1 MYLEFSE
8 KETGSTMRFKFKN
21 NFVAWGVTAFC
32 VIVAS
37 LLVLAMLLNYK
48 DIASAIGNFFSA
60 IQPIFIGF
68 IIAYLM
74 SPVVTFFET
83 RTFKGLFKSKNK
95 ECTASFTEKDFGENG
110 EAVAEYKHLTV
121 YVKNKPRRIL
131 SIVVAFVIFVGI
143 IVGICFAIVPQLA
156 DTITLLV
163 DRIPQYG
170 REMTKWVEDT
180 FTAYPEVGDWI
191 KGIIAEASDGLKSFL
206 TNSILPQMMDYLGFL
221 TNGLMSIVGIL
232 LNIVFGLVVSIYC
245 LYSKELFS
253 AQAKKLVYCIASVK
267 HANGFINSLRKI
279 HKSFGNFITGTLID
293 SFVVA
298 CITFIATTI
307 FQVPFALLVSV
318 IMGITNIIPYFG
330 PFIGIVP
337 CIALIFME
345 DPVMCLVFL
354 AIALVI
360 QNFNGNVIS
369 PRILGESMGLSSFWV
384 VFAILA
390 GQGIFGFWGLI
401 IGIPLF
407 AVIYSAVRAL
417 VASRLRKKGLP
428 SASDSYTDIASI
440 SEDDHTPVSLSLL
453 QRAEQAEKELKE
465 RLEEEKRNK
474 ERQEKKKAVREKIS
488 GFTKRNKE
496 EKK

>member
-1 MYLEFSE
+1 M
-8 KETGSTMRFKFKN
+8 KFKFKN
-21 NFVAWGVTAFC
+21 NYVAWGVTALC

-37 LLVLAMLLNYK
+37 ILVFVMVMNYK
-48 DIASAIGNFFSA
+48 DIAAAAGNFLNA
-60 IQPIFIGF
+60 IQPILIGF
-68 IIAYLM
+68 IIAYLL
-74 SPVVTFFET
+74 SPVVTFFES
-83 RTFKGLFKSKNK
+83 RVFKGLFRSKNK
-95 ECTASFTEKDFGENG
+95 QCVVPFAEKGNG
-110 EAVAEYKHLTV
+110 NEKYEHLNV

-131 SIVVAFVIFVGI
+131 SIVVSFIIFLGI
-143 IVGICFAIVPQLA
+143 FVGICFAIGPQLY

-170 REMTKWVEDT
+170 VEMTKWVEDT
-180 FTAYPEVGDWI
+180 FAAYPEVGEWI
-191 KGIIAEASDGLKSFL
+191 SGIIAEASDGLKSFL
-206 TNSILPQMMDYLGFL
+206 TNSILPQMVDYLGFL
-221 TNGLMSIVGIL
+221 TSGLMSFVGIV

-253 AQAKKLVYCIASVK
+253 AQAKKLVYCVASVK
-267 HANGFINSLRKI
+267 HANSFISSFRKI
-279 HKSFGNFITGTLID
+279 HKSFGSFITGTLID
-293 SFVVA
+293 SFVVG

-307 FQVPFALLVSV
+307 FNVPFALLVSV

-337 CIALIFME
+337 CIVLIFME

-360 QNFNGNVIS
+360 QNLNGNIIS

-384 VFAILA
+384 IFAILA

-407 AVIYSAVRAL
+407 AVIYSAVSAL
-417 VASRLRKKGLP
+417 VSARLVKKGLP
-428 SASDSYTDIASI
+428 SGSDSYTDIASI

-453 QRAEQAEKELKE
+453 QRAEKAERELNERIEAEKRKKE
-465 RLEEEKRNK
+465 REER
-474 ERQEKKKAVREKIS
+474 KKAFRDRIEGI
-488 GFTKRNKE
+488 KRIDKE
-496 EKK
+496 DK

>member
-1 MYLEFSE
+1 M
-8 KETGSTMRFKFKN
+8 KRRDSTMRFKLKN
-21 NFVAWGVTAFC
+21 NYVAWGVTALC

-37 LLVLAMLLNYK
+37 LLVFAMLNNFK
-48 DIASAIGNFFSA
+48 EIATAVGNFFTA

-74 SPVVTFFET
+74 SPIVTFFET
-83 RTFKGLFKSKNK
+83 KTFKGLFNSKNK
-95 ECTASFTEKDFGENG
+95 ECAEAPDEKEKAEKKDEKEDS
-110 EAVAEYKHLTV
+110 EAVDKYGHLNV
-121 YVKNKPRRIL
+121 YIKNKPRRIL
-131 SIVVAFVIFVGI
+131 SIVVAFVIFIGILVGI
-143 IVGICFAIVPQLA
+143 LVAIVPQLV
-156 DTITLLV
+156 DTITLLI

-170 REMTKWVEDT
+170 MEMTKWAENT
-180 FTAYPEVGDWI
+180 FAAYPEVGEWVS
-191 KGIIAEASDGLKSFL
+191 GIIAEASDGLKSFL

-221 TNGLMSIVGIL
+221 TNGLMSIVGII

-253 AQAKKLVYCIASVK
+253 AQAKKLLYCVASVK
-267 HANGFINSLRKI
+267 HANGFIGGLRKI
-279 HKSFGNFITGTLID
+279 HRSFGNFITGTLID
-293 SFVVA
+293 SFVVG

-337 CIALIFME
+337 CIVLIFME

-360 QNFNGNVIS
+360 QNLNGNIIN

-384 VFAILA
+384 IFAILA

-407 AVIYSAVRAL
+407 AVIYSTVRAL
-417 VASRLRKKGLP
+417 VASRLSNKGLP
-428 SASDSYTDIASI
+428 SGSDSYTDIASI
-440 SEDDHTPVSLSLL
+440 SESDHTPVSLSLV
-453 QRAEQAEKELKE
+453 QRVEQAERELKE
-465 RLEEEKRNK
+465 KQEEEKRRK
-474 ERQEKKKAVREKIS
+474 EREEKRRLLRKKLSGISRKKKE
-488 GFTKRNKE
+488 G
-496 EKK
+496 KK

>member
-1 MYLEFSE
+1 M
-8 KETGSTMRFKFKN
+8 KFKFKN
-21 NFVAWGVTAFC
+21 NYIAWGVTALC

-37 LLVLAMLLNYK
+37 LLVFVMLNNYK
-48 DIASAIGNFFSA
+48 EITTAVGNFFGA

-83 RTFKGLFKSKNK
+83 RTFKGFFKSKNK
-95 ECTASFTEKDFGENG
+95 DSVSSFDEITEVKDDSE
-110 EAVAEYKHLTV
+110 EAELSEKYKHLNV

-131 SIVVAFVIFVGI
+131 SIVVSFVILIGILVGI
-143 IVGICFAIVPQLA
+143 FFAIVPQLV
-156 DTITLLV
+156 DTITLLI

-170 REMTKWVEDT
+170 KEMTKWVEDT
-180 FTAYPEVGDWI
+180 FAAYPEVGDWI
-191 KGIIAEASDGLKSFL
+191 KGMITEASDGLKSFL

-221 TNGLMSIVGIL
+221 TNGLMSIVGVF

-253 AQAKKLVYCIASVK
+253 AQAKKLIYCIASVK
-267 HANGFINSLRKI
+267 HANGFISSFRKI

-293 SFVVA
+293 SFVVG

-307 FQVPFALLVSV
+307 FRVPFALLVSV

-360 QNFNGNVIS
+360 QNLNGNIIS

-384 VFAILA
+384 IFAILA

-407 AVIYSAVRAL
+407 AVVYSTVRAL

-440 SEDDHTPVSLSLL
+440 SEDDYTPVSLSLV
-453 QRAEQAEKELKE
+453 QRAEQAERELKE
-465 RLEEEKRNK
+465 RAEEEKRKK
-474 ERQEKKKAVREKIS
+474 EREERKRIVNEKLS
-488 GFTKRNKE
+488 GFKNRNKE
-496 EKK
+496 DKK